1 MNPNY
6 PEASLHVRDLKEAA
20 SALGLRI
27 SVANAEIEN
36 GVDGAIAM
44 LARRGV
50 GGLLVANDPFLS
62 SRRAQIVA
70 LAARYALPASYS
82 LRESDLPVQLPTK
95 FELIIHR
102 DDVRERIRPFK
113 RGRIDRGEFGVG

>member
-1 MNPNY
+1 M
-6 PEASLHVRDLKEAA
+6 RDLKEAA